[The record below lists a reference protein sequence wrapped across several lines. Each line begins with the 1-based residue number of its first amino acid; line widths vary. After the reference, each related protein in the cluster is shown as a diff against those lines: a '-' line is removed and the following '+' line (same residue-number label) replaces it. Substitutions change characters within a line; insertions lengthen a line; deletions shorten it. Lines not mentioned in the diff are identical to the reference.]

1 MVMLHYVATLLVTT
15 IVHRHNFATSMY
27 LTREEGM
34 GELEHIGVDY
44 SVLLRFLI
52 KRFGHG

>member
-1 MVMLHYVATLLVTT
+1 MVMFHYVVTLLVTT

-44 SVLLRFLI
+44 SVLLRF
-52 KRFGHG
+52 

>member
-1 MVMLHYVATLLVTT
+1 MWLLHYVVTLLLLVTT

-34 GELEHIGVDY
+34 GELEHIGEL
-44 SVLLRFLI
+44 VLLRF
-52 KRFGHG
+52 K